1 MKKLFAIVLT
11 LLIGF
16 SAVSAQDFTLG
27 GRLGAVFGFHSFS
40 DEFFYPDSGLEEE
53 HTKSNFNFAF
63 YGAYALTD
71 RLSLQAELNFMIN
84 QGIKFSFSE
93 EYYGLEGAYKISITN
108 SSLDIP
114 ILLKFAVAKKP
125 VLIGLLAGPHLSF
138 PLGKLI
144 LSGDIEDLD
153 MVEYSQYSTNGI
165 TFGLSTGLFAGFP
178 VGRGRIT
185 GDIRFLFDFTP
196 VNIHDFSYG
205 KNFDTFTRQGVA
217 LTAGYEFSF

>member
-1 MKKLFAIVLT
+1 
-11 LLIGF
+11 
-16 SAVSAQDFTLG
+16 
-27 GRLGAVFGFHSFS
+27 
-40 DEFFYPDSGLEEE
+40 
-53 HTKSNFNFAF
+53 
-63 YGAYALTD
+63 
-71 RLSLQAELNFMIN
+71 MIN

-93 EYYGLEGAYKISITN
+93 EYYGFEGGVYDINIIN

-125 VLIGLLAGPHLSF
+125 VLIGLLAGPHLSL

-144 LSGDIEDLD
+144 ISGNDEDED
-153 MVEYSQYSTNGI
+153 MVVFSQYSINGI
-165 TFGLSTGLFAGFP
+165 TFGLTAGLFAGFP
-178 VGRGRIT
+178 VGPGRIT

-205 KNFDTFTRQGVA
+205 ENFDTFNRRGVA